1 MLIESVCIVGGGSS
15 GWMSAAIFAKTFPDM
30 EICLIESSDIK
41 TIGVGESTLGHFN
54 RFLKRIDLFDKDKE
68 WMPSCDATYKT
79 SIGFT
84 SFREGK
90 GENFQYP
97 FGQFDMIDYK
107 DNIMRFFE
115 LQCQYGDELYPP
127 EEFSRF
133 VNNQTWIAE
142 HNKIATDIPKSKF
155 DHREDYAYHLNA
167 GKFGEYL
174 KNNIAIP
181 NGVKH
186 LEGTVKNVIK
196 RPDGYIEAIVTTEG
210 NYVGA
215 DLFLDCTGFKSL
227 LLEQHCGSEF
237 ISFKNQLYNDKAIAG
252 HIEYGDKDKEME
264 CVTDCTGL
272 DNGWAWNIPLWS
284 NVGVGYVYSS
294 KFQPSSEEA
303 LKEFYA
309 YLKERYGRYPKI
321 SNVHHID
328 IKHGKHE
335 KAWVKNVVGIG
346 LSYAF
351 IEPLESTGLMTTHEN
366 LIYLVDAI
374 KARKS
379 RKMNNFDRQSYNYS
393 VDHLTEVMRNFIVL
407 HWVLSQRDD
416 TPYWRSCTED
426 VDVPTRLEDLDSNV
440 RQLSLANTY
449 ALMDSVMNA
458 FYAPDKL
465 EGLLYIAAGMDN
477 RPLTDTLYKER
488 SDKDRRSV
496 VESVHVNWQ
505 QERKFMLEWV
515 KDQPSHYQYL
525 KDNIYVESV

>member
-1 MLIESVCIVGGGSS
+1 MKIIIVGGGTA
-15 GWMSAAIFAKTFPDM
+15 GWMSAAALSKQGHEVTIFRGNEP
-30 EICLIESSDIK
+30 
-41 TIGVGESTLGHFN
+41 IGVGESTTPHIDQYLKYMGISDED
-54 RFLKRIDLFDKDKE
+54 FLR
-68 WMPSCDATYKT
+68 ATRGTYK
-79 SIGFT
+79 S
-84 SFREGK
+84 S
-90 GENFQYP
+90 
-97 FGQFDMIDYK
+97 
-107 DNIMRFFE
+107 
-115 LQCQYGDELYPP
+115 
-127 EEFSRF
+127 SRF
-133 VNNQTWIAE
+133 VDFYKKGHVFHYPNGQSDQEFDVPFDHWMQAKRYYPDQTPPFAE
-142 HNKIATDIPKSKF
+142 FFQPFVGVAEDGKLPIKDPLLEPYDLSKDRSFHIEGSKF
-155 DHREDYAYHLNA
+155 AAYLQENFCSNVRVDDR
-167 GKFGEYL
+167 KVTSVRY
-174 KNNIAIP
+174 
-181 NGVKH
+181 NGDR
-186 LEGTVKNVIK
+186 ISS
-196 RPDGYIEAIVTTEG
+196 
-210 NYVGA
+210 
-215 DLFLDCTGFKSL
+215 LFLERGPYDNRAPQTDADFYIDCTGQASTL
-227 LLEQHCGSEF
+227 
-237 ISFKNQLYNDKAIAG
+237 AG
-252 HIEYGDKDKEME
+252 AQSQWVEYDTILPDTALVTRREYSDKDKEME

-284 NVGVGYVYSS
+284 NIGVGYVYSS
-294 KFQPSSEEA
+294 RFQPNSEAA
-303 LKEFYA
+303 LQEFYA
-309 YLKERYGRYPKI
+309 YLKKRYGRYPKI
-321 SNVHHID
+321 SNVHNID

-426 VDVPTRLEDLDSNV
+426 VDVPTRLEDLHSNV

-496 VESVHVNWQ
+496 VESVHTNWQ
-505 QERKFMLEWV
+505 Q
-515 KDQPSHYQYL
+515 
-525 KDNIYVESV
+525 